1 MPMYEIKATQKI
13 YLSKLIEAETQEE
26 AQLLALSGLG
36 VEDFGSAIDS
46 DLVLDG
52 VQIAGFKNYKV
63 EINFTTDRDLTPD
76 ELDNLEGH
84 LVLQIN
90 EPTNEDNEDET
101 YETKEINYKIEK
113 TN

>member
-1 MPMYEIKATQKI
+1 MAKYKIEITF
-13 YLSKLIEAETQEE
+13 S
-26 AQLLALSGLG
+26 
-36 VEDFGSAIDS
+36 
-46 DLVLDG
+46 
-52 VQIAGFKNYKV
+52 
-63 EINFTTDRDLTPD
+63 TDRLLEFA
-76 ELDNLEGH
+76 ELNNLEGH